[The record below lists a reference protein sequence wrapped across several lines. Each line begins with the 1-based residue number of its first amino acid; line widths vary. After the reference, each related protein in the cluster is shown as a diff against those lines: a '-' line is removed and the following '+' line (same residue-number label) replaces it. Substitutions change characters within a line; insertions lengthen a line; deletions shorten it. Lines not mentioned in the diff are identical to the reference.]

1 MHLQAHPTV
10 AKPLYVNALK
20 FSSRRKWAYGRMGVA
35 GHGLFAAAAFYYMHN
50 SAKGSSLVRLGPL
63 APPSM

>member
-1 MHLQAHPTV
+1 MLMHLNLV
-10 AKPLYVNALK
+10 RGE
-20 FSSRRKWAYGRMGVA
+20 SGRMGVA

-50 SAKGSSLVRLGPL
+50 SAEGSSLVRLGPL